1 MDDQLKLVYGGV
13 DQTNTK
19 DSPGVPTTSSP
30 FSKKDTDSTTS
41 TSSCDCGNGV
51 VTNAAVTVLSENDKD
66 SETKVSSFNVTSNNM
81 TSCMFSNTIAC
92 TPTTDSL
99 STLTAS
105 DITGSDS
112 SLSAYNINKNEDG
125 NDDNVPNKNPL
136 LEVGLR
142 QLIMES
148 NKAIMKNN
156 TSNETETSNSD
167 NANNHVSV
175 NHPGSLDS
183 GGLKITSTMQQQG
196 KHEHSRE
203 QHVIKPLLSLS
214 DGHSTSQI
222 SIENTTQSWNK
233 TSEAGMEES
242 NNVERQLSRTTCPQ
256 AVPLEMIPIPGGPQQ
271 SEIIL
276 NKHQTNV
283 QANNFEDGTLNEV
296 PSKHKQIDNQSTA
309 AISTAATLSS
319 REVTVYNS
327 REINLMKPPD
337 SPSNESSI
345 SLNKETI
352 LDVNT
357 SDTNKT
363 SIDLLDS
370 ADSSHANLSGSKR
383 QSLINEKSEMYTTQ
397 MGNGGNN
404 SCCLTSNSSSTEL
417 PLEKVNTGGKCSNI
431 SPVDLQTEQNQQ
443 NITVSDLGANT
454 HVQQQN
460 SREAS
465 SSPQNEDHSIKVEL
479 SLAESDND
487 ATAAHAS
494 TSCDVPKRSERVISK
509 TSLSLADSSKDVDDY
524 LSKRSDTD
532 SQDITPSESLSIPS
546 DKDIDSIPIETA
558 DNDNGQSLSNID
570 GSSSSSS
577 VQSIYHIK
585 WIHFQSQKVP
595 IITQN
600 ENGPCPLLAIMNVLL
615 LQGRVTLE
623 ATSEL
628 ITSEQLMDHLG
639 ECILQNVPKTASE
652 AVRLNYQQ
660 NMQDGMAV
668 VHKLQTGL
676 DVNVGF
682 KGVQD
687 FECTPEYIIFDLLGI
702 SLYHGWLVDP
712 QSHEVVS
719 AIGKCSYNQLVEKI
733 IVQKNSD
740 SNEQITEALIA
751 ENFLEKTASQLT
763 YHGLC
768 ELNST
773 VKEGELCVFFRNN
786 HFSTLYGHKDEL
798 FLLVTDQ
805 GFLNECNVVWETL
818 SSVEGDCYFVDTSFH
833 TYTKPDSTSSTTAVT
848 PPVVPIGS
856 DQQIDQ
862 DYLVALSL
870 DQEQKLQREA
880 WSNQMSGPGSSGGA
894 ISETGSILDQGHHP
908 QLSDLELA
916 KKLQD
921 EEDQRASAAASNR
934 RSRTGTGSC
943 NTSLPPSSGG
953 MRRQRE
959 REKDK
964 ESCTIL

>member
-1 MDDQLKLVYGGV
+1 MDDQLKVVHGGV
-13 DQTNTK
+13 AQTNTTT
-19 DSPGVPTTSSP
+19 DSPGAPTTSSP
-30 FSKKDTDSTTS
+30 FPKEDNTDRTTSS
-41 TSSCDCGNGV
+41 TSSCDCVV
-51 VTNAAVTVLSENDKD
+51 VTNAAAVDTVLSENGKD
-66 SETKVSSFNVTSNNM
+66 SEAKVSSFDVTSNNT
-81 TSCMFSNTIAC
+81 TSCMSSNTVAS
-92 TPTTDSL
+92 TTLTTTTTTGSP
-99 STLTAS
+99 STFTAS
-105 DITGSDS
+105 DTAGSDS
-112 SLSAYNINKNEDG
+112 SLDHRLSECNINKNEDG
-125 NDDNVPNKNPL
+125 NDNVPDKNPL
-136 LEVGLR
+136 LEVGLGSM
-142 QLIMES
+142 QPVMES
-148 NKAIMKNN
+148 NKAIMKNS
-156 TSNETETSNSD
+156 TSNEMETSKKSD

-175 NHPGSLDS
+175 NHPGSPDS
-183 GGLKITSTMQQQG
+183 GGVELTSAMQQQG

-203 QHVIKPLLSLS
+203 QQPVIKQPLLSS
-214 DGHSTSQI
+214 DGRSTSQI
-222 SIENTTQSWNK
+222 AEQNTTQSWNK

-256 AVPLEMIPIPGGPQQ
+256 AVPLETIPIPGDHEQ
-271 SEIIL
+271 SRITL
-276 NKHQTNV
+276 NKNQTNV
-283 QANNFEDGTLNEV
+283 QANISQDGTLNEV
-296 PSKHKQIDNQSTA
+296 SSKHKQMDNQSTA

-319 REVTVYNS
+319 GEDTVDNS
-327 REINLMKPPD
+327 REINFMKPTD
-337 SPSNESSI
+337 SPSHESSN
-345 SLNKETI
+345 SLKETN

-357 SDTNKT
+357 SDANKT
-363 SIDLLDS
+363 SLNLLDS
-370 ADSSHANLSGSKR
+370 ADSNLDNVPGSKK
-383 QSLINEKSEMYTTQ
+383 QSSISDKSEICTTQ
-397 MGNGGNN
+397 RGDGWDNN
-404 SCCLTSNSSSTEL
+404 SCCLTSNSSSEL
-417 PLEKVNTGGKCSNI
+417 PLEKINTGGKCTNI

-443 NITVSDLGANT
+443 NIAISDLGANT

-465 SSPQNEDHSIKVEL
+465 SLPQNEGHGVKVEL

-487 ATAAHAS
+487 ATAAQAS
-494 TSCDVPKRSERVISK
+494 ASCEVPKRSERVISK
-509 TSLSLADSSKDVDDY
+509 TSLSLADSSKDVDDH

-546 DKDIDSIPIETA
+546 DKDIDGIPIETA
-558 DNDNGQSLSNID
+558 DSENGQGLSKIALD
-570 GSSSSSS
+570 GSSS

-615 LQGRVTLE
+615 LQGRVTLDS
-623 ATSEL
+623 TSEL

-652 AVRLNYQQ
+652 ADRLNYQQ

-687 FECTPEYIIFDLLGI
+687 FEITPEYIIFDLLGI

-751 ENFLEKTASQLT
+751 ETFLEKTASQLT

-786 HFSTLYGHKDEL
+786 HFSTLYGHK
-798 FLLVTDQ
+798 V
-805 GFLNECNVVWETL
+805 
-818 SSVEGDCYFVDTSFH
+818 
-833 TYTKPDSTSSTTAVT
+833 
-848 PPVVPIGS
+848 
-856 DQQIDQ
+856 
-862 DYLVALSL
+862 
-870 DQEQKLQREA
+870 
-880 WSNQMSGPGSSGGA
+880 
-894 ISETGSILDQGHHP
+894 
-908 QLSDLELA
+908 
-916 KKLQD
+916 
-921 EEDQRASAAASNR
+921 
-934 RSRTGTGSC
+934 
-943 NTSLPPSSGG
+943 
-953 MRRQRE
+953 
-959 REKDK
+959 
-964 ESCTIL
+964 SCTEMIFWIFSFVR

>member
-1 MDDQLKLVYGGV
+1 MDDQLKVVHGGV
-13 DQTNTK
+13 AQTNTTT
-19 DSPGVPTTSSP
+19 DSPGAPTTSSP
-30 FSKKDTDSTTS
+30 FPKEDNTDRTTSS
-41 TSSCDCGNGV
+41 TSSCDCGGVV
-51 VTNAAVTVLSENDKD
+51 VTNAAAVDTVLSENGKD
-66 SETKVSSFNVTSNNM
+66 SEAKVSSFDVTSNNT
-81 TSCMFSNTIAC
+81 TSCMSSNTVAS
-92 TPTTDSL
+92 TTLTTTTTTGSP
-99 STLTAS
+99 STFTAS
-105 DITGSDS
+105 DTAGSDS
-112 SLSAYNINKNEDG
+112 SLDHRLSECNINKNEDG
-125 NDDNVPNKNPL
+125 NDNVPDKNPL
-136 LEVGLR
+136 LEVGLGSM
-142 QLIMES
+142 QPVMES
-148 NKAIMKNN
+148 NKAIMKNT
-156 TSNETETSNSD
+156 TSNEMETSKKSD

-175 NHPGSLDS
+175 NHPGSPDS
-183 GGLKITSTMQQQG
+183 GGVELTSAMQQQG

-203 QHVIKPLLSLS
+203 QQPVIKQPPLSS
-214 DGHSTSQI
+214 DGRSTSQI
-222 SIENTTQSWNK
+222 AEQNTTQSWNK

-256 AVPLEMIPIPGGPQQ
+256 AVPLETIPIPGDHEQ
-271 SEIIL
+271 SRITL
-276 NKHQTNV
+276 NKNQTNV
-283 QANNFEDGTLNEV
+283 QANISQDGTLNEV
-296 PSKHKQIDNQSTA
+296 SSKHKQMDNQSTA

-319 REVTVYNS
+319 GEDTVDNS
-327 REINLMKPPD
+327 REINFMKPTD
-337 SPSNESSI
+337 SPSHESSN
-345 SLNKETI
+345 SLKETN

-357 SDTNKT
+357 SDANKT
-363 SIDLLDS
+363 SLNLLDS
-370 ADSSHANLSGSKR
+370 ADSNLDNVPGSKK
-383 QSLINEKSEMYTTQ
+383 QSSISDKSEICTTQ
-397 MGNGGNN
+397 RGDGWDNN
-404 SCCLTSNSSSTEL
+404 SCCLTSNSSSEL
-417 PLEKVNTGGKCSNI
+417 PLEKINTGGKCTNI

-443 NITVSDLGANT
+443 NIAISDLGANT

-465 SSPQNEDHSIKVEL
+465 SLPQNEGHGVKVEL

-494 TSCDVPKRSERVISK
+494 ASCEVPKRSERVISK
-509 TSLSLADSSKDVDDY
+509 TSLSLADSSKDVDDH

-546 DKDIDSIPIETA
+546 DKDIDGIPIETA
-558 DNDNGQSLSNID
+558 DSENGQGLSKIALD
-570 GSSSSSS
+570 GSSS

-615 LQGRVTLE
+615 LQGRVTLDS
-623 ATSEL
+623 TSEL

-652 AVRLNYQQ
+652 ADRLNYQQ

-687 FECTPEYIIFDLLGI
+687 FEITPEYIIFDLLGI

-751 ENFLEKTASQLT
+751 ETFLEKTASQLT

-786 HFSTLYGHKDEL
+786 HFSTLYGHK
-798 FLLVTDQ
+798 V
-805 GFLNECNVVWETL
+805 
-818 SSVEGDCYFVDTSFH
+818 
-833 TYTKPDSTSSTTAVT
+833 
-848 PPVVPIGS
+848 
-856 DQQIDQ
+856 
-862 DYLVALSL
+862 
-870 DQEQKLQREA
+870 
-880 WSNQMSGPGSSGGA
+880 
-894 ISETGSILDQGHHP
+894 
-908 QLSDLELA
+908 
-916 KKLQD
+916 
-921 EEDQRASAAASNR
+921 
-934 RSRTGTGSC
+934 
-943 NTSLPPSSGG
+943 
-953 MRRQRE
+953 
-959 REKDK
+959 
-964 ESCTIL
+964 SCTEMIFWIFSFVR